1 MKQKVLYLAIF
12 LLCGAGAFAQQDAL
26 VSQYMFNGLYLNPA
40 YAGSHDYW
48 SSSLTYRNQWV
59 RFDGAPTTVIAAVDG
74 PIPDKNMGLGF
85 IFMNDCIGVTRH
97 NTFIA
102 NYAYQLKINE
112 TDKLAF
118 GINAGVSQ
126 FNADLTQLTVWDQ
139 DEIFQKDLTGRLIP
153 RAGLGAYYFSKKF
166 YAGLSVP
173 TLLAYQDQDGYTFS
187 VDLSKSSFLRRHY
200 LLTGGYVIDL
210 KREFKLKPSILLKY
224 TENAPLQ
231 ADFNLSVVYKDM
243 IWFGSSFRTGD
254 ACVFLIEYQ
263 PNRHFR
269 VGYAYDLSFS
279 KIRNYS
285 DGSHELMIGIDFG
298 RDLVKVKTPRYF

>member
-126 FNADLTQLTVWDQ
+126 FNETS
-139 DEIFQKDLTGRLIP
+139 P
-153 RAGLGAYYFSKKF
+153 
-166 YAGLSVP
+166 AGLSP
-173 TLLAYQDQDGYTFS
+173 EQDLEPITS
-187 VDLSKSSFLRRHY
+187 VKSSMRDFPFQPFLRIRTRTAIPF
-200 LLTGGYVIDL
+200 LLT
-210 KREFKLKPSILLKY
+210 
-224 TENAPLQ
+224 
-231 ADFNLSVVYKDM
+231 
-243 IWFGSSFRTGD
+243 
-254 ACVFLIEYQ
+254 
-263 PNRHFR
+263 
-269 VGYAYDLSFS
+269 
-279 KIRNYS
+279 
-285 DGSHELMIGIDFG
+285 
-298 RDLVKVKTPRYF
+298 